1 MFTVATT
8 ALTVPIFLSY
18 KLHVTF
24 QILKVS
30 ATIWNG
36 GNFLLEVMPRQ
47 YVLKERKKSEGK
59 PEQILTDQSAALD
72 NSIKSYDADPQT
84 VHT

>member
-18 KLHVTF
+18 ELHVTF
-24 QILKVS
+24 QLLKIS
-30 ATIWNG
+30 AAVWNG

-47 YVLKERKKSEGK
+47 VVMKEKKKLEMQPLDAQIDHPVHLNSTEPNNSSHSE
-59 PEQILTDQSAALD
+59 
-72 NSIKSYDADPQT
+72 
-84 VHT
+84 